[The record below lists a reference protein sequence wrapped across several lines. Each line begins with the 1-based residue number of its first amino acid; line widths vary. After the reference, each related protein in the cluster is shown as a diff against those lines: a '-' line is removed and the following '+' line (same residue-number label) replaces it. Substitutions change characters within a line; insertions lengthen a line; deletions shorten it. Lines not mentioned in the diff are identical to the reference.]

1 MKTLSK
7 PVLGLIIAIIFGLGF
22 VSGMEFKAYQIRS
35 AIGKAFSGTTSTT
48 SPTPESAIEEA
59 KKESVIINKAIG
71 DEIILATGNIKINK
85 TEETQTMGNKYSAPK
100 VAKEGT
106 KFVVVNLDITNTT
119 KSEFTF
125 FPDDVFLL
133 VDEQKREFRVYDESI
148 GALDNY
154 LNVRTLSPSVKET
167 GNIMYEVPN
176 DATSYS
182 LVTSKGGTNELY
194 IIKLK

>member
-1 MKTLSK
+1 MKKLSK
-7 PVLGLIIAIIFGLGF
+7 PIIALIAAIIFGLGF
-22 VSGMEFKAYQIRS
+22 VLGMEFKAYQIRS
-35 AIGKAFSGTTSTT
+35 AIGKAFSGTASTP
-48 SPTPESAIEEA
+48 SPTPESVVEAA
-59 KKESVIINKAIG
+59 KKESVVINKAIG
-71 DEIILATGNIKINK
+71 DEIVLATGNIKINK

-106 KFVVVNLDITNTT
+106 KFVVVNLDVTNTT

-167 GNIMYEVPN
+167 GNIMYEVPS
-176 DATSYS
+176 DATSYG

-194 IIKLK
+194 VIKLK

>member
-7 PVLGLIIAIIFGLGF
+7 PITGLIAAVIFGLGF

-35 AIGKAFSGTTSTT
+35 AIGKAFSNTTSSP
-48 SPTPESAIEEA
+48 SPTPESVIEAA
-59 KKESVIINKAIG
+59 KKENVVINKAIG
-71 DEIILATGNIKINK
+71 DEVVLATGNIKINK
-85 TEETQTMGNKYSAPK
+85 AEETQTIGNKYSAPK

-106 KFVVVNLDITNTT
+106 KFIIVNLEVVNTT
-119 KSEFTF
+119 KSEFSF

-167 GNIMYEVPN
+167 GNIMYEIPS
-176 DATSYS
+176 DSTSYS

-194 IIKLK
+194 FIKLK

>member
-7 PVLGLIIAIIFGLGF
+7 PIIGLIATVIFGLGF
-22 VSGMEFKAYQIRS
+22 VFGMEFKAYQIRS
-35 AIGKAFSGTTSTT
+35 AIGKAFGTTTSTP
-48 SPTPESAIEEA
+48 SPTPESVIEAA
-59 KKESVIINKAIG
+59 KKENVVINKAIG
-71 DEIILATGNIKINK
+71 DEVVLATGNIKINK
-85 TEETQTMGNKYSAPK
+85 AEETQTIGNKYSAPK

-106 KFVVVNLDITNTT
+106 KFVIVNLEVVNTT
-119 KSEFTF
+119 KSEFSF

-167 GNIMYEVPN
+167 GNIMYEIPS
-176 DATSYS
+176 DSTSYS
-182 LVTSKGGTNELY
+182 LVTSKGGTSELY
-194 IIKLK
+194 LIKLK